1 MFERP
6 RNQNTEEAN
15 RLRQQERARNRRLDE
30 ALQKAKRQGLLALLR
45 IAALEVL
52 PHVLLFIFLFS
63 CLVAPFLHLG
73 GSVFLAP
80 AVPRGYAWQDG
91 GGYALS
97 ILEQRVDEHI
107 THFISKAAADLC
119 QEKVTTAW
127 VEKKP
132 VDLFSYYEAML
143 PWRIRLVQ
151 AENKDESVLCFVC
164 LLFNL
169 VLCEARANQVG
180 L

>member
-1 MFERP
+1 MPRPRRTRLASQNPPDGSANVFERP

-97 ILEQRVDEHI
+97 ILEQRVDKHI
-107 THFISKAAADLC
+107 THFISKAAADLR
-119 QEKVTTAW
+119 QEKVT
-127 VEKKP
+127 
-132 VDLFSYYEAML
+132 
-143 PWRIRLVQ
+143 
-151 AENKDESVLCFVC
+151 
-164 LLFNL
+164 LFNS
-169 VLCEARANQVG
+169 VLCEAKANQVG